1 MIINPIFAWKN
12 YVAYETWNGPEKF
25 VTYILLPV
33 TPRLFIR
40 LNTNNLPVASY
51 M

>member
-12 YVAYETWNGPEKF
+12 YVAFEIWKGPEKF
-25 VTYILLPV
+25 VTYILLPF
-33 TPRLFIR
+33 TPRLFIC